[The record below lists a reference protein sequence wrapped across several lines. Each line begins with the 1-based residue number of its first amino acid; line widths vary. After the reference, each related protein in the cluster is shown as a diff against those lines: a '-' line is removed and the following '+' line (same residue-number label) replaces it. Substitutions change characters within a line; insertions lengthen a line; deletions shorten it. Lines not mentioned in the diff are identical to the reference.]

1 MIYLIDDKKA
11 RQNDFGWTEEKF
23 TKLASYL
30 RPLYT
35 IEDVMQ
41 FAENLYDDKN
51 IILYHE
57 SFLDF
62 TANRARAVDQRKKL
76 VEMSASIDGLAV
88 AFFSGS
94 QSSRSLNK
102 NNA

>member
-41 FAENLYDDKN
+41 FAENL
-51 IILYHE
+51 
-57 SFLDF
+57 
-62 TANRARAVDQRKKL
+62 
-76 VEMSASIDGLAV
+76 
-88 AFFSGS
+88 
-94 QSSRSLNK
+94 
-102 NNA
+102 